1 MSPEPDR
8 GIERR
13 QEVRQE
19 TLDMVYN
26 FIRRGIKERAT
37 DIHWEPIVDSGEEE
51 IVVRFRVDGLL
62 KDVERINHEKTRLGS
77 LINAIKI
84 MATMDPTKRRREQ
97 DGRFTFLF
105 ESVEYDVRVATMP
118 TILGEK
124 IVMRLM
130 DRNKYCMSLDD
141 LGMPA
146 DIQQSLDSMIYK
158 PEGFVV
164 ISGPTGSGKTTSQY
178 SILKHIYVRE
188 KNICTIED
196 PVEVKFP
203 GINQIQVDHEFGM
216 TFVSGLRAIMRQD
229 PNIIAVGEI
238 RDVETVRTALQ
249 AALAGSMIFST
260 LHARDAVNT
269 IVRLLDMG
277 VEPFFLATALTGVV
291 TQRLVR
297 LLCKICKGKGCM
309 QCANVGYKKRTG
321 IFELLRI
328 NETMRQLILNKASSN
343 ELRTAALEQ
352 GMIPFRKSIEPLIA
366 QGLTTHDEVDRVLA
380 LE

>member
-1 MSPEPDR
+1 
-8 GIERR
+8 
-13 QEVRQE
+13 
-19 TLDMVYN
+19 
-26 FIRRGIKERAT
+26 
-37 DIHWEPIVDSGEEE
+37 
-51 IVVRFRVDGLL
+51 
-62 KDVERINHEKTRLGS
+62 
-77 LINAIKI
+77 
-84 MATMDPTKRRREQ
+84 
-97 DGRFTFLF
+97 
-105 ESVEYDVRVATMP
+105 VEYDVRVATMP

-130 DRNKYCMSLDD
+130 DRNKYCMNLDD
-141 LGMPA
+141 LGMSK
-146 DIQQSLDSMIYK
+146 DIQHSLDDMIYK

-164 ISGPTGSGKTTSQY
+164 ISGPTGSGKTTSLY
-178 SILKHIYVRE
+178 SILKHIYTRE

-196 PVEVKFP
+196 PVEVKFL

-297 LLCKICKGKGCM
+297 LVCKICKGKGCM
-309 QCANVGYKKRTG
+309 QCANTGYKRRTG
-321 IFELLRI
+321 IFEVLRI
-328 NETMRQLILNKASSN
+328 NEPLRQLILQRASSN
-343 ELRTAALEQ
+343 ELRAVALEQ
-352 GMIPFRKSIEPLIA
+352 GMMPFSKSIEPLIA
-366 QGLTTHDEVDRVLA
+366 QGATTKEEVDRVLA